1 MAASSS
7 HFWVGE
13 LLWFSQI
20 HKIVWM
26 EDGGIFHVPG
36 PTDMSLGFFGCI
48 GSVVLPCE
56 TLQETSL
63 RIPWPIHAGR
73 GDGLWKSGYTLWGPR
88 LIAKLVYLPRLI
100 MFYGR
105 DIIIYLYIY
114 IDNGV
119 YKQTYNVRGPHIVWH
134 LQDFFH
140 WLDHHDWIMPASI
153 LFYQQH
159 PTLLGTCTN
168 KSGDMKE
175 HTFFYHWNHVNRI
188 CFQRPVICT
197 DGFWLVVWNLFFMFP
212 YIGND
217 DPNWLK

>member
-1 MAASSS
+1 MVEIS
-7 HFWVGE
+7 W
-13 LLWFSQI
+13 
-20 HKIVWM
+20 
-26 EDGGIFHVPG
+26 
-36 PTDMSLGFFGCI
+36 
-48 GSVVLPCE
+48 
-56 TLQETSL
+56 
-63 RIPWPIHAGR
+63 
-73 GDGLWKSGYTLWGPR
+73 Y
-88 LIAKLVYLPRLI
+88 
-100 MFYGR
+100 
-105 DIIIYLYIY
+105 IYIYIY

-175 HTFFYHWNHVNRI
+175 HTVFYHWNHVNLI

-197 DGFWLVVWNLFFMFP
+197 DGFWLVVWNLFFYVSIYWEWWSQLTKIDKLVAGP
-212 YIGND
+212 LHGYRVIQ
-217 DPNWLK
+217 LQSVKTY